1 MLVAGLAVTVSCS
14 VPAYQKI
21 DQQAEQAGLQRATV
35 QGRKFRHV
43 VYSSIKSN
51 TDTIHIYIE
60 GDGANWKWNRVVK
73 ADPTPQRSLMLDL
86 MSTDRG
92 NVLYLGRPCYL
103 GLELDDA
110 CDADHWTYERYSEQV
125 VSSMVEVIKAQA
137 GHFKK
142 VVLIGHSGGGALA
155 LLIAEHLSAVSAVV
169 TIAGIIDTDAWTAH
183 HGHTR
188 LVGTLNPAKRSSL
201 PDKIKQLHLVGGRD
215 ANIPPALV
223 RQWINRQPGVRLWE
237 VPGNS
242 HTCCWNKN
250 WPAVLLWI
258 ASSTGRT

>member
-155 LLIAEHLSAVSAVV
+155 LLIAEHLPAVSAVV

-188 LVGTLNPAKRSSL
+188 LVGSLNPAKRSSL